1 MMEEQCRRRTI
12 SYAPH
17 WRIFDGGWSKKTM
30 MEEQCRRRV
39 LPSPMTPHIH
49 FTLPRTLPDF
59 LPPSAFFRNTPVFVL
74 FRIYTVY
81 RNSSLSFEVCYDIE
95 ILTSNTY
102 LAVILVY
109 LNYLFAA
116 YLLTVL

>member
-1 MMEEQCRRRTI
+1 MSGEMVMFTALRETFCQ
-12 SYAPH
+12 
-17 WRIFDGGWSKKTM
+17 RI
-30 MEEQCRRRV
+30 V
-39 LPSPMTPHIH
+39 
-49 FTLPRTLPDF
+49 
-59 LPPSAFFRNTPVFVL
+59 FFRPTHKGENKRGRFL
-74 FRIYTVY
+74 LKVY
-81 RNSSLSFEVCYDIE
+81 RYSSLSFEVSYDIE

>member
-1 MMEEQCRRRTI
+1 MAFPMGKKTSPTDRLVARTTISKMAYPLIVPPALFSEIRRRF
-12 SYAPH
+12 SH
-17 WRIFDGGWSKKTM
+17 
-30 MEEQCRRRV
+30 
-39 LPSPMTPHIH
+39 
-49 FTLPRTLPDF
+49 
-59 LPPSAFFRNTPVFVL
+59 VFAL

-81 RNSSLSFEVCYDIE
+81 RYSSLSFEVCYDIE